1 MLLRK
6 IVLKC
11 SFLQRKKKKHAF
23 LMRLLKTNERII
35 FSEYTGIDPAF
46 MYDRLY
52 ESHS

>member
-11 SFLQRKKKKHAF
+11 SFLQRKKKHAF

-35 FSEYTGIDPAF
+35 FSEHTGIDPAF